1 MAKKA
6 ILEVLESTIGRYV
19 QNLDPTTLNVAVF
32 AGQIQLSSLIL
43 DVAAVNSE
51 LGRRARE
58 APNLASP
65 FKVVEGRFENVS
77 LDVPWARLSS
87 RPVVFRA
94 RGLRVVMCPHDFLK
108 RNECDGDD
116 GSSRGDGRGDT
127 TGNNGD
133 EMEEERVHSVQE
145 EEKARQ
151 RANVVRMALEEDT
164 TAAGGEDYDTEES
177 KSSSFTSRL
186 VRRIVENLQ
195 FEIEDVHISVRGCGV
210 SAGIALGSLSL
221 VTTDSNGVRSFVDRQ
236 TSSKADPSSS
246 FLYKELLISGLG
258 IYLQHTDD
266 EGLMNIMQQQQ
277 QQRPME
283 YVLSPLSFQAKLRQS
298 DLDNCVDFPKYL
310 VHSKLSSLSIKL
322 SRTQLELGHR
332 LAMAVKP
339 HNRGIRP
346 LFPEYRPLVSVKD
359 DPKQWWKYATRCI
372 GRLNRRRSWMEFYL
386 AFRKRKLYVEL
397 YKRYAH
403 SEGAAWLSSL
413 TPAETME
420 LHEIEK
426 DRSISIGGLMHWR
439 NLADG
444 QVGREREKITAAKR
458 EQSLGGS
465 AASVASSGSVSSSKV
480 SRYRFFG
487 TPNKEV
493 RRESTAETE
502 FYECLDD
509 ENAAPIT
516 LTADEMKELEELAMK
531 NADQTLTKDSM
542 FCDVNFTLG
551 SFQVNL
557 TNASNQPITSLE
569 MDMVSTSFKAKA
581 DGSFAFGLSLLSLEI
596 LDSVT
601 VGTYY
606 PTICRSL
613 QKSQTK
619 QSHAFQLQL
628 KKSKGGDQELILKMV
643 ACEIV
648 ASPLLLFAV
657 VEFCKLPVPMSMNT
671 ANNPMLLESVSGEG
685 DMFFDARERES
696 VMLSSSP
703 VRVSNTKKIP
713 VDSSVNPIEQQN
725 NDGKVSDKLSTAI
738 MDAWNGKNQNKQHWT
753 MDFDISAPILILP
766 EDCVNSNATCL
777 ICNFGKF
784 NFAYGSVALS
794 RSVVEWFD
802 ARPRARMDSDID
814 HLKLEMND
822 LSFTI
827 SSVGNASKKGL
838 EGLNRDVSTSVISP
852 ISFTLDIGLE
862 HTTSSSDNTP
872 RTCVIGVLP
881 AIILRLAP
889 SHVTKV
895 LRVAGIWSSNLHK
908 LRGETKESSSLG
920 NVQEEADDF
929 EIMSSG
935 SSISLLDT
943 DHSNENGNKTL
954 LSKKE
959 RLESM
964 LLENNR
970 GSNLAASEFMHV
982 SLSLLRLSL

>member
-1 MAKKA
+1 M
-6 ILEVLESTIGRYV
+6 
-19 QNLDPTTLNVAVF
+19 
-32 AGQIQLSSLIL
+32 
-43 DVAAVNSE
+43 
-51 LGRRARE
+51 
-58 APNLASP
+58 ASP
-65 FKVVEGRFENVS
+65 FQVLSGSFENVS

-94 RGLRVVMCPHDFLK
+94 KGLRVEMSPYDFLGE
-108 RNECDGDD
+108 NADTAAAANNSH
-116 GSSRGDGRGDT
+116 SSSNSGDGA
-127 TGNNGD
+127 
-133 EMEEERVHSVQE
+133 EEERIHNLNLE
-145 EEKARQ
+145 ETARRRNNMIQ
-151 RANVVRMALEEDT
+151 LALEEDT
-164 TAAGGEDYDTEES
+164 TATTTTNEEEEHTAASS
-177 KSSSFTSRL
+177 KSSSNTFTSRL

-195 FEIEDVHISVRGCGV
+195 FEIEDVHISIAGDGV
-210 SAGIALGSLSL
+210 SAGIVLGSLSL
-221 VTTDSNGVRSFVDRQ
+221 VTTDARGNRTFVDRG
-236 TSSKADPSSS
+236 TNTGGGVDSS

-258 IYLQHTDD
+258 IYLQPNYHDD
-266 EGLMNIMQQQQ
+266 ADAGERIYYTQ
-277 QQRPME
+277 QQRGSSLRRKSSLD

-310 VHSKLSSLSIKL
+310 VHSKLSSLSIGL

-339 HNRGIRP
+339 HHGTIRP
-346 LFPEYRPLVSVKD
+346 LFPEYRPLDPVTT

-372 GRLNRRRSWMEFYL
+372 GRLNRRRSWLEFYL
-386 AFRKRKLYVEL
+386 AFQKRKVYVEL

-403 SEGAAWLSSL
+403 AEGAPWLSLL
-413 TPAETME
+413 TEME
-420 LHEIEK
+420 KRQLRDIEN

-444 QVGREREKITAAKR
+444 QVEREREKMLAKR
-458 EQSLGGS
+458 EQQSSLG
-465 AASVASSGSVSSSKV
+465 ASVSNSSSSTTTPSK
-480 SRYRFFG
+480 SRYRLFG
-487 TPNKEV
+487 SSTPKKEL
-493 RRESTAETE
+493 RRDSTTDTE
-502 FYECLDD
+502 FYECLED

-516 LTADEMKELEELAMK
+516 LSADEMKELEELVMK
-531 NADQTLTKDSM
+531 KADQTLTTDSM

-557 TNASNQPITSLE
+557 TTSSNRPITSLE

-581 DGSFAFGLSLLSLEI
+581 DGSFAFGLSLLSLEV

-601 VGTYY
+601 AGTFY

-628 KKSKGGDQELILKMV
+628 KKSKGGDQELVLKMV

-657 VEFCKLPVPMSMNT
+657 VEFFKLPVPQNMT
-671 ANNPMLLESVSGEG
+671 VANPMLLETVSGEE
-685 DMFFDARERES
+685 DMFFDAREKES
-696 VMLSSSP
+696 VMITSSSP
-703 VRVSNTKKIP
+703 VRVSTTAAAM
-713 VDSSVNPIEQQN
+713 DSPIHHSEPN
-725 NDGKVSDKLSTAI
+725 KDGKVSDKLSTAI
-738 MDAWNGKNQNKQHWT
+738 MDAWNGKNQKKQHWT

-766 EDCVNSNATCL
+766 EDCVNADAACL

-784 NFAYGSVALS
+784 NFTYGSAALS
-794 RSVVEWFD
+794 HSVVEWFE
-802 ARPRARMDSDID
+802 ARKRANRMDSEID

-827 SSVGNASKKGL
+827 SSVGDASKKGL
-838 EGLNRDVSTSVISP
+838 EGLNRDISTSVISP
-852 ISFTLDIGLE
+852 VSFTLDIGLE
-862 HTTSSSDNTP
+862 HTISSSDSTP

-908 LRGETKESSSLG
+908 LRGDGQVSSESSLG
-920 NVQEEADDF
+920 NVQEETDL

-935 SSISLLDT
+935 SGISILDA
-943 DHSNENGNKTL
+943 DYSNQNADNKTL
-954 LSKKE
+954 LSKKD

-964 LLENNR
+964 LLDKKGGND
-970 GSNLAASEFMHV
+970 LVASEFLHV
-982 SLSLLRLSL
+982 SLSLLRLSM